1 MQGLHSL
8 VFLPLLLLFLG
19 SMSLNLISPTPSLLN
34 FSGLILMA
42 TLLLL
47 WIIIM
52 SLILLRFM
60 TLMTNLLSLRPLALP
75 YPRCL
80 IYPPL
85 ILLSALSMPWIF
97 TFMRRPRLVLPSP
110 HPILLIMSL
119 LHTWTLGPWP
129 VPLTVFLTC
138 GIFSPSM
145 VLPPLFVLLMPHPII
160 PLVLVTCVSPFSALP
175 LSPLFGRFTRPVSR
189 QPLFCLLLLPLTL
202 AVLDIL
208 ALPISMAPVA
218 LLRFMLSPVVWMSLF
233 LCSFVMV
240 SSLLILFFDLLYH
253 LRLSLCCLL
262 HRSPLLIFIAF
273 I

>member
-1 MQGLHSL
+1 
-8 VFLPLLLLFLG
+8 
-19 SMSLNLISPTPSLLN
+19 
-34 FSGLILMA
+34 MA
-42 TLLLL
+42 ILLLL

-75 YPRCL
+75 YPHCL

-97 TFMRRPRLVLPSP
+97 TFMRRLRLVLPSP
-110 HPILLIMSL
+110 HSILLIMSL

-160 PLVLVTCVSPFSALP
+160 PLVLVTCVSPFSAL
-175 LSPLFGRFTRPVSR
+175 LISPLFGRFTRPVSR
-189 QPLFCLLLLPLTL
+189 QPLFRLLLLPLTL

-218 LLRFMLSPVVWMSLF
+218 AS
-233 LCSFVMV
+233 
-240 SSLLILFFDLLYH
+240 
-253 LRLSLCCLL
+253 CCLRWSGC
-262 HRSPLLIFIAF
+262 HFSSAASSWSPLHLPSSSTFFIIFAYHF
-273 I
+273 AASSTVLPF